1 MKKLILLKYFIVI
14 TLLWQTAT
22 AQICTGSLGDA
33 VVNVTFGAGANPGNA
48 LPQNTTTYQYI
59 LNDCPIDGSYTIIN
73 NTQNCFGNSWQTL
86 TEDHTPNDANG
97 YMMLV
102 NASITPGDFFIDT
115 VQGLCANTTYEFGAW
130 ITNVLLPTSCSPN
143 PIHPALKFT
152 IETTNGAILGTYLTG
167 NIFETDRPVWKQY
180 GLFFTTPANIN
191 TVVIRLTNNA
201 PGGCGNDLALDDI
214 TFKPCG
220 PTITAG
226 SLSTNLANIDV
237 CNTNALPIPLS
248 ASIGNGFTTNA
259 VQWQQSVNNGQT
271 WIDIPGATTTNYTFT
286 SNTIGT
292 YLYRLTAA
300 EGNNI
305 LINNC
310 RVASNIITITVHGQP
325 SINISGVD
333 TTCEQKTIA
342 LTATGANTYNWIGPA
357 NFTWSQASFSITAQ
371 SNFAGVY
378 TVTGTDIYGCINTTN
393 HIVTVKPVPTAIL
406 NSPVNICKGDSIQL
420 QVLGGVMP
428 NWLPVIGLS
437 AYNIANPIAKPLT
450 TTTYFVTVS
459 GTNGCLAMDS
469 VVINVL
475 QKPVLSAGP
484 DKVIIK
490 GQSVALDGSIE
501 GNTIS
506 YYWLP
511 TTNLNNA
518 LLLQPISSTTQN
530 ITYFLYANSTIGCG
544 NAVDT
549 MHIKVYDDI
558 YIPNAFTPNDDVK
571 NKTWNIAALAAYP
584 DARLMV
590 YNRFGQNIF
599 ASKSNTVAWDGTYKG
614 LPVPAGV
621 YVYVIDFKN
630 KRPTIKGT
638 VTVIR

>member
-1 MKKLILLKYFIVI
+1 MKKLILLKYFTVI
-14 TLLWQTAT
+14 TMLWQTAT
-22 AQICTGSLGDA
+22 AQICIGSLGDA

-59 LNDCPIDGSYTIIN
+59 SNDCPSDGSYTITN
-73 NTQNCFGNSWQTL
+73 NTQSCFSNSWQTL
-86 TEDHTPNDANG
+86 TEDHTPNDVNG

-115 VQGLCANTTYEFGAW
+115 VYGLCANTNYEFGAW

-143 PIHPALKFT
+143 PIHPALKFN
-152 IETTNGAILGTYLTG
+152 IETTSGVILGTYLTG

-180 GLFFTTPANIN
+180 GLFFTTPANTN

-220 PTITAG
+220 PTIIAG
-226 SLSTNLANIDV
+226 SLTTNLADIEV
-237 CNTNALPIPLS
+237 CNTNIQPIILS
-248 ASIGNGFTTNA
+248 ATIGTGFTTTA
-259 VQWQQSVNNGQT
+259 VQWQQSINNGQN
-271 WIDIPGATTTNYTFT
+271 WIDIPGATTDNYTFT
-286 SNTIGT
+286 GNTIGT

-300 EGNNI
+300 EGTNI

-310 RVASNIITITVHGQP
+310 RVASNTITITVHGQP
-325 SINISGVD
+325 TINIGGID
-333 TTCEQKTIA
+333 TACEQKTIT
-342 LTATGANTYNWIGPA
+342 LTAAGANTYNWIGPA
-357 NFTWSQASFSITAQ
+357 NFTWNQASFSITAQ
-371 SNFAGVY
+371 SNIAGVY
-378 TVTGTDIYGCINTTN
+378 TVTGTDTYGCINTAS
-393 HIVTVKPVPTAIL
+393 HIVIVKPAPIAIL

-420 QVLGGVMP
+420 QVLGGVLP

-437 AYNIANPIAKPLT
+437 ANNIANPIAKPLT

-475 QKPVLSAGP
+475 QKPILSAGP

-490 GQSVALDGSIE
+490 GQSVTLDGSIE

-511 TTNLNNA
+511 ATNLNNA
-518 LLLQPISSTTQN
+518 LLLQPISNTTQN

-549 MHIKVYDDI
+549 MHVKVYDDL

-599 ASKSNTVAWDGTYKG
+599 ASKSNTVAWDGTYRG
-614 LPVPAGV
+614 LPVSAGV

-630 KRPTIKGT
+630 KRPIIKGT

>member
-1 MKKLILLKYFIVI
+1 MKKLILLKYFTVI

-59 LNDCPIDGSYTIIN
+59 SNDCPSDGSYTIIN
-73 NTQNCFGNSWQTL
+73 NTQSCFSNSWQTL
-86 TEDHTPNDANG
+86 TEDHTPNDVNG

-115 VQGLCANTTYEFGAW
+115 VYGLCVNTTYEFGAW

-143 PIHPALKFT
+143 PIHPALKFN
-152 IETTNGAILGTYLTG
+152 IETTSGVILGTYLTG

-180 GLFFTTPANIN
+180 GLFFTTPANTN

-220 PTITAG
+220 PIITAG
-226 SLSTNLANIDV
+226 SLTTNLADIDV
-237 CNTNALPIPLS
+237 CNTNVQPILLS
-248 ASIGNGFTTNA
+248 ATIGTGFTTTA
-259 VQWQQSVNNGQT
+259 VQWQQSINNAQS
-271 WIDIPGATTTNYTFT
+271 WIDIPGATTNNYTFT
-286 SNTIGT
+286 GNTIGT

-300 EGNNI
+300 EGANI

-310 RVASNIITITVHGQP
+310 RVASNTITITVHGQP
-325 SINISGVD
+325 TINISGVD
-333 TTCEQKTIA
+333 TACEQKKIA

-371 SNFAGVY
+371 SNIAGVY
-378 TVTGTDIYGCINTTN
+378 TVTGTDIYGCINTAN
-393 HIVTVKPVPTAIL
+393 HIVTVKPAPIAIL
-406 NSPVNICKGDSIQL
+406 NSPINICKGDSIQL

-437 AYNIANPIAKPLT
+437 ANNITNPIAKPLT

-459 GTNGCLAMDS
+459 GTNGCIAMDS

-475 QKPVLSAGP
+475 QKPKLSAGP

-490 GQSVALDGSIE
+490 GQSVILDGSIE

-549 MHIKVYDDI
+549 MHVKVYDDI

-614 LPVPAGV
+614 LPLPAGV

-630 KRPTIKGT
+630 KRPIIKGT

>member
-1 MKKLILLKYFIVI
+1 
-14 TLLWQTAT
+14 
-22 AQICTGSLGDA
+22 
-33 VVNVTFGAGANPGNA
+33 
-48 LPQNTTTYQYI
+48 
-59 LNDCPIDGSYTIIN
+59 
-73 NTQNCFGNSWQTL
+73 
-86 TEDHTPNDANG
+86 
-97 YMMLV
+97 
-102 NASITPGDFFIDT
+102 
-115 VQGLCANTTYEFGAW
+115 
-130 ITNVLLPTSCSPN
+130 
-143 PIHPALKFT
+143 
-152 IETTNGAILGTYLTG
+152 
-167 NIFETDRPVWKQY
+167 
-180 GLFFTTPANIN
+180 
-191 TVVIRLTNNA
+191 
-201 PGGCGNDLALDDI
+201 
-214 TFKPCG
+214 
-220 PTITAG
+220 
-226 SLSTNLANIDV
+226 
-237 CNTNALPIPLS
+237 
-248 ASIGNGFTTNA
+248 
-259 VQWQQSVNNGQT
+259 
-271 WIDIPGATTTNYTFT
+271 
-286 SNTIGT
+286 
-292 YLYRLTAA
+292 
-300 EGNNI
+300 
-305 LINNC
+305 
-310 RVASNIITITVHGQP
+310 VHGQP

-630 KRPTIKGT
+630 KRPIIKGT